1 MCGKPVD
8 ERLLEVGSAQE
19 ARAGIPTE
27 EELMALP
34 REQQLEIAL
43 FPPPD
48 PSFKRSL
55 ALEFQIKQLR
65 LSPDAHYVVSV
76 LPR

>member
-1 MCGKPVD
+1 
-8 ERLLEVGSAQE
+8 
-19 ARAGIPTE
+19 
-27 EELMALP
+27 MALP

-65 LSPDAHYVVSV
+65 LHPDAHYIVSV